1 MGQFLKMLLAS
12 CLGVFLALCLISLI
26 GIGITTRLA
35 TMAAKPARVEP
46 NSILHLTFDSTIP
59 EQTNNLEMPI
69 MPFKKDK
76 VLGLNDMLYAIDAA
90 AKDDNIKGIFLEVDQ
105 LGMGFATAGTLRS
118 ALQQFKDQGKFVI
131 SYSKSY
137 TQGAYYMCSMAD
149 QIYINPYGLLDFRGF
164 AAQMPFFKDMLDK
177 IGVKMQVFYAG
188 KFKSATEPYRRN
200 DMSPE
205 NRLQLREFLD
215 QVYTQF
221 LGSIGKSRN
230 VEVAELKRLADG
242 YLASEPEEALRFHL
256 VDAVGYR
263 DEALSD
269 LRKRLGLEEDEKI
282 KFTKIED
289 YFESNPPKSN
299 FKTKDKI
306 AILYAEGNIVDGK
319 GEMGNIG
326 DDRYVKAIE
335 RIAKDDKIK
344 AVVLRV
350 NSPGGSAMSSENIWR
365 ALTLLKEKN
374 IPLVVS
380 MGDYAASGGYY
391 ISCIAD
397 SIVAESNTLT
407 GSIGVFHVLP
417 NVKSLL
423 DDKLGI
429 HFDSVKTGR
438 FATGFSPM
446 YDLSEEESRYLQ
458 KFTDKVYET
467 FLKRVSDGRHMSRD
481 AVNEI
486 AQGRVWTGEKAREIG
501 LVDRLGNL
509 QDAINMAGRMA
520 GIEQYRTVE
529 YPTVKE
535 PLQVLIEELT
545 GQEDETRYRSSALR
559 SQLGEWYPYYKLLDE
574 IRTSNGT
581 QARLPVI
588 VPFK

>member
-1 MGQFLKMLLAS
+1 MGQFFKMLLAS

-35 TMAAKPARVEP
+35 TMAAKPPRVEP
-46 NSILHLTFDSTIP
+46 NSILHLTFDNTIP
-59 EQTNNLEMPI
+59 EQTNNLDMPV
-69 MPFKKDK
+69 MPLKKDK
-76 VLGLNDMLYAIDAA
+76 ILGLNDMLYAIDAA
-90 AKDDNIKGIFLEVDQ
+90 SKDDNIKGIFLEADQ
-105 LGMGFATAGTLRS
+105 LGMGFATAGSLRN
-118 ALQQFKDQGKFVI
+118 ALQQFKDQGKFVV

-137 TQGAYYMCSMAD
+137 TQGAYYMSSMAD
-149 QIYINPYGLLDFRGF
+149 QIYLNPYGLLDFRGF

-221 LGSIGKSRN
+221 LSSIGKSRN
-230 VEVAELKRLADG
+230 IEVSELKRLADG
-242 YLASEPEEALRFHL
+242 YLASEPEEALRYHL
-256 VDAVGYR
+256 IDAIGYR
-263 DEALSD
+263 DEALGD

-299 FKTKDKI
+299 FKAKDKI
-306 AILYAEGNIVDGK
+306 AILYAEGSIVDGK

-335 RIAKDDKIK
+335 RIAKDDKVK

-374 IPLVVS
+374 VPLVVS

-391 ISCIAD
+391 ISCLAD

-446 YDLSEEESRYLQ
+446 YDLSEEEGRYLQ

-501 LVDRLGNL
+501 LVDRLGSL

-520 GIEQYRTVE
+520 GVDEYRTVE

-535 PLQVLIEELT
+535 PLQALIEELT
-545 GQEDETRYRSSALR
+545 GQEDETRYRSTVR

-574 IRTSNGT
+574 IRSSNGT
-581 QARLPVI
+581 QARLPVVI
-588 VPFK
+588 PFK